1 MVARDCLVSFL
12 GRSVMLTILRVEE
25 LAKCAFCSRE
35 KEVAAVLM
43 DGSKTEVLLCWADVR
58 KHAAM
63 RMRMNGQ
70 SPKPAPVAVPAK

>member
-1 MVARDCLVSFL
+1 
-12 GRSVMLTILRVEE
+12 MLTILRVEE
-25 LAKCAFCSRE
+25 MAKCAFCSRD
-35 KEVAAVLM
+35 KEVAAVQM

-70 SPKPAPVAVPAK
+70 APKAAPIAVAAK